1 MQKIKQNKKQTSHP
15 LEELT
20 SISELVDR
28 LSIENIRLWNLK
40 DEVIALKKELDK
52 GVTKE
57 REQEIYKIL
66 AGKAIA
72 DVDIV
77 KKRSAVKRAID
88 ELFIKTVK
96 NIMENKNVNISKEY
110 KAYGK

>member
-1 MQKIKQNKKQTSHP
+1 MKKQEEQKQTNP

-20 SISELVDR
+20 TISELIDR
-28 LSIENIRLWNLK
+28 LSIENIRLWMLK
-40 DEVIALKKELDK
+40 DEVMALKKELDS
-52 GVTKE
+52 GVSKE

-66 AGKAIA
+66 ANKAFA

-77 KKRSAVKRAID
+77 KKRSAAKRAID
-88 ELFIKTVK
+88 ETLISVIQKVIRGQK
-96 NIMENKNVNISKEY
+96 VNVTNEH

>member
-1 MQKIKQNKKQTSHP
+1 MAIQKKKTKENTT

-40 DEVIALKKELDK
+40 DEVMALKKELES
-52 GVTKE
+52 GPSKE
-57 REQEIYKIL
+57 REQEIYKLL
-66 AGKAIA
+66 ANKAFA
-72 DVDIV
+72 DIDIV
-77 KKRSAVKRAID
+77 KKRSLAKRAID
-88 ELFIKTVK
+88 EAIIRLVNDIINGKKTSIA
-96 NIMENKNVNISKEY
+96 NEH

>member
-1 MQKIKQNKKQTSHP
+1 MKKAPKENTN

-20 SISELVDR
+20 TISELIDR
-28 LSIENIRLWNLK
+28 LSIENIRLWMLK
-40 DEVIALKKELDK
+40 DDVMALKKELDK

-57 REQEIYKIL
+57 RELEINKVL
-66 AGKAIA
+66 ANKAIA

-77 KKRSAVKRAID
+77 KKRSTAKRAID
-88 ELFIKTVK
+88 EALVRLVEKVTSGEQVA
-96 NIMENKNVNISKEY
+96 ISKEH

>member
-1 MQKIKQNKKQTSHP
+1 MAKITSPNP

-20 SISELVDR
+20 TLSELIDR

-40 DEVIALKKELDK
+40 DEVMILKKELDS
-52 GVTKE
+52 GVSKE
-57 REQEIYKIL
+57 RETEINKIL

-88 ELFIKTVK
+88 ETLVRVIQQVTKGEK
-96 NIMENKNVNISKEY
+96 VNITNEHKS
-110 KAYGK
+110 YGK

>member
-1 MQKIKQNKKQTSHP
+1 MSKEPKPHP

-20 SISELVDR
+20 TISELIDR

-40 DEVIALKKELDK
+40 DEVMALKKELDK
-52 GVTKE
+52 GVSKE
-57 REQEIYKIL
+57 RELEINKIL
-66 AGKAIA
+66 AQKAIA

-88 ELFIKTVK
+88 ETLVSVIKKVTNVQS
-96 NIMENKNVNISKEY
+96 VNITNEH

>member
-1 MQKIKQNKKQTSHP
+1 MTKQKGNIQ
-15 LEELT
+15 LEDLT
-20 SISELVDR
+20 TLSELIDR

-40 DEVIALKKELDK
+40 DEVMALKKELDG
-52 GVTKE
+52 GVSTE

-66 AGKAIA
+66 AGKAVA

-77 KKRSAVKRAID
+77 KKRSMVKRAID
-88 ELFIKTVK
+88 QGLIALVQNVIEG
-96 NIMENKNVNISKEY
+96 KNVSVVNEH

>member
-1 MQKIKQNKKQTSHP
+1 MAKRSTQTHP

-20 SISELVDR
+20 TISELIDR

-40 DEVIALKKELDK
+40 DEVMALKKELDA
-52 GVTKE
+52 GVSKE
-57 REQEIYKIL
+57 RETEINKLL
-66 AGKAIA
+66 ANKAIA

-77 KKRSAVKRAID
+77 KKRSTVKRAID
-88 ELFIKTVK
+88 ETLISIIQKVTKGQAV
-96 NIMENKNVNISKEY
+96 NVTNEH

>member
-1 MQKIKQNKKQTSHP
+1 MAKSTNP

-20 SISELVDR
+20 TISELIDR

-40 DEVIALKKELDK
+40 DEVMALRKELDL

-57 REQEIYKIL
+57 RELEINKIL
-66 AGKAIA
+66 ATKAFA

-77 KKRSAVKRAID
+77 KKRSVVKRAID
-88 ELFIKTVK
+88 ETLVRVIEQVK
-96 NIMENKNVNISKEY
+96 KGKKVSVTNEHKS
-110 KAYGK
+110 YGK

>member
-1 MQKIKQNKKQTSHP
+1 MANKQTEISHP
-15 LEELT
+15 LDELT
-20 SISELVDR
+20 TLSELIDR

-40 DEVIALKKELDK
+40 DEVIALKNELDK
-52 GVTKE
+52 GVSKE

-66 AGKAIA
+66 ANKAIA

-88 ELFIKTVK
+88 ETLISVIQKVAK
-96 NIMENKNVNISKEY
+96 GQRVNVTNEH